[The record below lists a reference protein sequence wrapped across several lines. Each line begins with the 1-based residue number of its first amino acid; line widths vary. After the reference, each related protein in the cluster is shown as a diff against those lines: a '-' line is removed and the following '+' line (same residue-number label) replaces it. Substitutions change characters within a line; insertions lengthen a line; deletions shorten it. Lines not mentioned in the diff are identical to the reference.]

1 MTAPFLA
8 LRPAATGM
16 RGMVASGHPLATQ
29 AGLRVLQ
36 DGGNAVDA
44 AVAVAAALNVC
55 EPQMSGVGG
64 IGWMLLFLAGKG
76 EGKVLN
82 FSGRAPA
89 SVRRDVYD
97 SYQRRWEGAYTPVVP
112 GNVAGWFEALK
123 RHGTMPAERVFADAI
138 RYADEGIPA
147 TKHFCFMVRFVAEK
161 KLAKW
166 PETAAVYMPKGRIP
180 EPGEILVNKD
190 LAGTL
195 WALACEGPDTFY
207 RGPIAKAIG
216 AFVRSRGG
224 FLAEADLDAYA
235 PAWETPIETT
245 YRGVTLR
252 TIPPNAS
259 AFQLLQ
265 IFNLLEGFDL
275 QALGHNS
282 PAYIHLLAEAGK
294 LAVADRIRFGA
305 DPDFAK
311 VPLAGLLSKAYAAER
326 RQRIDPARAAA
337 VEGDRFNP
345 QPPPDA
351 LPPGDPLRFDSGLTT
366 HFSVADHDGNV
377 VAVTQTN
384 GSIFGSG
391 MMVPETGVL
400 LNNAAYW
407 FESDP
412 AYAGPNAIEP
422 RKRFEMPL
430 APVHVLRD
438 GRPVLSIG
446 TPGSYGILHTTTQ
459 MILNWLEFGADVQ
472 EAIEAPRF
480 KPVAGRTLAIEDRI
494 PPPVR
499 AELEAKG
506 HQLQLMGDWCFELG
520 GGHGVAIDPRT
531 GALTGGADP
540 RRDGA
545 AAGY

>member
-1 MTAPFLA
+1 MASPFSA
-8 LRPAATGM
+8 LRPAASGM
-16 RGMVASGHPLATQ
+16 RGMVAAGHPLATL
-29 AGLRVLQ
+29 AGVRVLQ

-64 IGWMLLFLAGKG
+64 IGWMLIHHAESGQ
-76 EGKVLN
+76 GKVLN

-89 SVRRDVYD
+89 ATRADVFD
-97 SYQRRWEGAYTPVVP
+97 SYQRRWEGAFTPVVP

-123 RHGTMPAERVFADAI
+123 KYGTMPAERLFEDAI

-166 PETAAVYMPKGRIP
+166 PETAAVYLPKGRIP
-180 EPGEILVNKD
+180 EPGEIIVNKD

-195 WALACEGPDTFY
+195 WSLSCEGPETFY
-207 RGPIAKAIG
+207 RGPVAQAIG
-216 AFVRSRGG
+216 EFVREKGG
-224 FLAEADLDAYA
+224 FLAEADLRAYA
-235 PAWETPIETT
+235 PVWEAPIETT
-245 YRGVTLR
+245 YRGRTLR

-259 AFQLLQ
+259 AFQLLE

-275 QALGHNS
+275 KSLGHNTA
-282 PAYIHLLAEAGK
+282 AYVHLLAEAGK
-294 LAVADRIRFGA
+294 LAVADRIAFGG
-305 DPDFAK
+305 DPDAVK
-311 VPLAGLLSKAYAAER
+311 VPVRGLVSKAYAESLR
-326 RQRIDPARAAA
+326 PRIDPARAAA
-337 VEGDRFNP
+337 VEGDRYNP
-345 QPPPDA
+345 QAPADA
-351 LPPGDPLRFDSGLTT
+351 LRPGDPLRFDSGLTT
-366 HFSVADHDGNV
+366 HFSVADADGNV

-391 MMVPETGVL
+391 MMVPGTGVL
-400 LNNAAYW
+400 LNNASYW
-407 FESDP
+407 FETDP
-412 AYAGPNAIEP
+412 AYRGPNRIEP
-422 RKRFEMPL
+422 GKRFEMPL

-438 GRPVLSIG
+438 GKPVLSIG

-459 MILNWLEFGADVQ
+459 MILNVLEFGADVQ

-480 KPVAGRTLAIEDRI
+480 KPVAGRTLAVEDRVL
-494 PPPVR
+494 PAVR

-520 GGHGVAIDPRT
+520 GGQGVAIDPET
-531 GALTGGADP
+531 GAMTGGADP
-540 RRDGA
+540 RRDGMA
-545 AAGY
+545 IGY

>member
-1 MTAPFLA
+1 
-8 LRPAATGM
+8 
-16 RGMVASGHPLATQ
+16 MVAAGHPLATL
-29 AGLRVLQ
+29 AGVRVLQ

-64 IGWMLLFLAGKG
+64 IGWMLIHHAESGQ
-76 EGKVLN
+76 GKVLN

-89 SVRRDVYD
+89 ATRADVFD
-97 SYQRRWEGAYTPVVP
+97 SYQRRWEGAFTPVVP

-123 RHGTMPAERVFADAI
+123 KYGTMPAERLFEDAI

-166 PETAAVYMPKGRIP
+166 PETAAVYLPKGRIP
-180 EPGEILVNKD
+180 EPGEIIVNKD

-195 WALACEGPDTFY
+195 WSLSCEGPETFY
-207 RGPIAKAIG
+207 RGPVAQAIG
-216 AFVRSRGG
+216 EFVREKGG
-224 FLAEADLDAYA
+224 FLAEADLRAYA
-235 PAWETPIETT
+235 PVWEAPIETT
-245 YRGVTLR
+245 YRGRTLR

-259 AFQLLQ
+259 AFQLLE

-275 QALGHNS
+275 KSLGHNTA
-282 PAYIHLLAEAGK
+282 AYVHLLAEAGK
-294 LAVADRIRFGA
+294 LAVADRIAFGG
-305 DPDFAK
+305 DPDAVK
-311 VPLAGLLSKAYAAER
+311 VPVRGLVSKAYAESLR
-326 RQRIDPARAAA
+326 PRIDPARAAA
-337 VEGDRFNP
+337 VEGDRYNP
-345 QPPPDA
+345 QAPADA
-351 LPPGDPLRFDSGLTT
+351 LRPGDPLRFDSGLTT
-366 HFSVADHDGNV
+366 HFSVADADGNV

-391 MMVPETGVL
+391 MMVPGTGVL
-400 LNNAAYW
+400 LNNASYW
-407 FESDP
+407 FETDP
-412 AYAGPNAIEP
+412 AYRGPNRIEP
-422 RKRFEMPL
+422 GKRFEMPL

-438 GRPVLSIG
+438 GKPVLSIG

-459 MILNWLEFGADVQ
+459 MILNVLEFGADVQ

-480 KPVAGRTLAIEDRI
+480 KPVAGRTLAVEDRVL
-494 PPPVR
+494 PAVR

-520 GGHGVAIDPRT
+520 GGQGVAIDPET
-531 GALTGGADP
+531 GAMTGGADP
-540 RRDGA
+540 RRDGMA
-545 AAGY
+545 IGY

>member
-1 MTAPFLA
+1 MPSPFFA

-16 RGMVASGHPLATQ
+16 RGMVASGHPLASQ
-29 AGLRVLQ
+29 AGIRVLQ

-64 IGWMLLFLAGKG
+64 IGWMLLFHAESG

-89 SVRRDVYD
+89 AARPDVYT

-123 RHGTMPAERVFADAI
+123 KYGTMPAERLFEDAI

-147 TKHFCFMVRFVAEK
+147 TKHFCFMVKFVAEK
-161 KLAKW
+161 KLSKW
-166 PETAAVYMPKGRIP
+166 PETAAVYLPKGRIP
-180 EPGEILVNKD
+180 EPGEIITNPD

-195 WALACEGPDTFY
+195 HTLALEGVETFY
-207 RGPIAKAIG
+207 RGPIAQAIG
-216 AFVRSRGG
+216 DFVRSKEG
-224 FLAEADLDAYA
+224 FLAEADLQAYA
-235 PAWETPIETT
+235 PAWEQPIETT
-245 YRGVTLR
+245 YRGATLR

-275 QALGHNS
+275 RSLGHNS
-282 PAYIHLLAEAGK
+282 ATYVHLLAEAGK
-294 LAVADRIRFGA
+294 LAVADRIAFGA
-305 DPDFAK
+305 DPEFAK
-311 VPLAGLLSKAYAAER
+311 VPIAGLVSKAYAEA
-326 RQRIDPARAAA
+326 QRKRLDLARAAA

-345 QPPPDA
+345 NAPADA
-351 LPPGDPLRFDSGLTT
+351 LAPGDPLRYDSGLTT
-366 HFSVADHDGNV
+366 HFSVADADGNV

-391 MMVPETGVL
+391 MTVPGTGVL

-407 FESDP
+407 FEADP
-412 AYAGPNAIEP
+412 AYQGPNRIGP
-422 RKRFEMPL
+422 KKRFEMPL

-438 GRPVLSIG
+438 GKPILSIG

-459 MILNWLEFGADVQ
+459 MILNVLEFGADVQ

-480 KPVAGRTLAIEDRI
+480 KPVAGRTLALEDRV
-494 PPPVR
+494 PAAVR
-499 AELEAKG
+499 DALAGMG

-520 GGHGVAIDPRT
+520 GGQGVMIDPQT
-531 GALTGGADP
+531 GAMTGGADP

-545 AAGY
+545 AIGY